1 MMPSMPS
8 VFGPHRLVSL
18 LLTPRA
24 YFAHPDLLRDRR
36 GILIAAVLSGFA
48 GAMDRIDQKLVRA
61 DLSNQGMGE
70 ANHMT
75 SWVLQSWMNYWI
87 LVVGAGL
94 IGSVFIWYI
103 RGWWYRKRLEWS
115 GAGEVAPDD
124 ARSVAVLQDL
134 VYVLPTI
141 LLALIQTATYSN
153 YAAAWEASD
162 VTGTLVL
169 IFVFWSCWTSYCAA
183 TTVFTVQK
191 SKARFWFLILP
202 LAFYVVILGV
212 VTMLI
217 SMFHH

>member
-1 MMPSMPS
+1 MMPTMPS

-18 LLTPRA
+18 LLTPRT

-70 ANHMT
+70 TSTMT

-87 LVVGAGL
+87 LVIGAGL

-115 GAGEVAPDD
+115 GAGDVAPDD

-153 YAAAWEASD
+153 YAEAWEASD
-162 VTGTLVL
+162 VTGMLVL

>member
-1 MMPSMPS
+1 MMPAMPS

-18 LLTPRA
+18 LLTPRV
-24 YFAHPDLLRDRR
+24 YFAHPDLLSDRR

-48 GAMDRIDQKLVRA
+48 GTMDRIDQKLVRA

-70 ANHMT
+70 TNHMT

-115 GAGEVAPDD
+115 GAGDVAPDD

-153 YAAAWEASD
+153 YAAAWEASE
-162 VTGTLVL
+162 VTGSLVL

-183 TTVFTVQK
+183 TTVFAVQK

-202 LAFYVVILGV
+202 VAFYVVILGV
-212 VTMLI
+212 VTMLF